1 MSTTPQ
7 PYETPQQKLAR
18 AFRLAVEA
26 LEPGALVEP
35 APAPT
40 PRPLSM
46 TKRQAAA
53 ELQIGIT
60 TLDLLTKGK
69 SFRRKVGGQVRF
81 DTAGLLAWWSRRNG

>member
-26 LEPGALVEP
+26 LESGALAEP
-35 APAPT
+35 APVQSA
-40 PRPLSM
+40 RPLSM

-60 TLDLLTKGK
+60 TLDVLTKGK
-69 SFRRKVGGQVRF
+69 SFRKKVGGQVRF
-81 DTAGLLAWWSRRNG
+81 DAAGLLAWWARRKS